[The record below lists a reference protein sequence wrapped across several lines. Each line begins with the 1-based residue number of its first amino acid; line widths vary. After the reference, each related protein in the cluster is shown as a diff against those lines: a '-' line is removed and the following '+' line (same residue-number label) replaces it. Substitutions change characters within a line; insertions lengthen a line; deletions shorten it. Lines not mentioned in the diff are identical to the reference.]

1 MENISVSTILNADD
15 WRALNRAVR
24 LRSWSP
30 EGKARRILIRAP
42 FILLIPLLLGGM
54 LWARTDREMLVFLAG
69 ILGTFLL
76 GVAQSLVA
84 QRQGAPQPGGL
95 FFGPTRFVFG
105 ATGIAV
111 ERGDSGSHVQW
122 SKVVGIENTPTHVF
136 IWLAQTSAFTVPGR
150 DLSGGLNTTILAE
163 RLRAIVSQAKADA
176 GAMVT
181 ASDFSVPPPAPE
193 TLPLSPRYG
202 VVRQLGA
209 AGKQLLLLRADAA
222 RLVGSD
228 GAIASLGA
236 IALLIWLPLD
246 WFVYEGPMEF
256 MPEQI
261 GGLSFVIAGAL
272 ALAWIIARL
281 SVPRVEYRRVL
292 LVVTASMF
300 IAIAGS
306 TLFNRFAERWMTAT
320 LIALAV
326 TAYATLY
333 FKLALRTLTGF
344 VQTRALL
351 IAAAATFVFIAMM
364 DRLYINPGLW
374 VYTGDD
380 DTDVD
385 GGANYQ
391 DAWRRIEELQ
401 FDQRA
406 RIDAQVAQIAAHSA
420 AGAQMYFVG
429 FAGYGEQRVFAQEIG
444 LAAKQV
450 AQRYDAGEREILLVN
465 DRRDLEKYPLAT
477 ARALRHA
484 LVSLARVM
492 DPDDV
497 LFLALSSHGDEDAT
511 LSVSN
516 AGMMPGELDATQI
529 AEALRESGIGWKVIV
544 ISACHAGSFIE
555 SLADEHTLVLTAS
568 AADRTSFGCADD
580 RDLTYFGEAFYRDAL
595 PKAAS
600 LRAAFDAARASIAQR
615 EKAEGIDASDP
626 QASYGAKIETK
637 LAALETAATPPE
649 R

>member
-1 MENISVSTILNADD
+1 MENFSVSTVLNADD
-15 WRALNRAVR
+15 WRALNRATR
-24 LRSWSP
+24 LRAWSP
-30 EGKARRILIRAP
+30 DNRLMRILIRAP
-42 FILLIPLLLGGM
+42 FYALIALTMAGVIWL
-54 LWARTDREMLVFLAG
+54 RTEREMLAFFGGVLA
-69 ILGTFLL
+69 TFLL
-76 GVAQSLVA
+76 GAIQAYVSQKSS
-84 QRQGAPQPGGL
+84 APLRTGI
-95 FFGPTRFVFG
+95 FFGPTRYLFS
-105 ATGIAV
+105 APGIEV
-111 ERGDSGSHVQW
+111 ERPESGGSVRW
-122 SKVVGIENTPTHVF
+122 SQVLGVESTRTHVF
-136 IWLAQTSAFTVPGR
+136 VWLTQSSGYVVPAR
-150 DLSGGLNTTILAE
+150 DLSGGLTPDMVAG
-163 RLRAIVSQAKADA
+163 RLRAFMAHARSEA
-176 GAMVT
+176 GAGVA

-193 TLPLSPRYG
+193 SLPLAPRHT
-202 VVRQLGA
+202 VAQELGA
-209 AGKQLLLLRADAA
+209 AVKQLLLLRADAA
-222 RLVGSD
+222 QLVGSD
-228 GAIASLGA
+228 RA
-236 IALLIWLPLD
+236 IALLTAIALSIWLPLD

-261 GGLSFVIAGAL
+261 GGLAFVIAGAL

-281 SVPRVEYRRVL
+281 SVPQVEYRRVL

-306 TLFNRFAERWMTAT
+306 TLFNLFAERWLIAT
-320 LIALAV
+320 LVALAV

-351 IAAAATFVFIAMM
+351 SAAAATFVFIAMM

-380 DTDVD
+380 DVETE
-385 GGANYQ
+385 GGTNYQ

-406 RIDAQVAQIAAHSA
+406 RLDAQVAQIAGHLAP
-420 AGAQMYFVG
+420 GAQLYFVG
-429 FAGYGEQRVFAQEIG
+429 FAGYGEQRVFAEEIG
-444 LAAKQV
+444 LAAQQV
-450 AQRYDAGEREILLVN
+450 ARRYGSGDREILLVN

-477 ARALRHA
+477 PRSLRHT
-484 LVSLARVM
+484 LVSLGKVM

-497 LFLALSSHGDEDAT
+497 LFLALSSHGDADAT

-516 AGMMPGELDATQI
+516 AGMMPGELDATEV
-529 AEALRESGIGWKVIV
+529 ADALRESGIGWKVIV

-555 SLADEHTLVLTAS
+555 SLADDHTIVLTAA

-600 LRAAFDAARASIAQR
+600 LRAAFDAAKASIAQR

-626 QASYGAKIETK
+626 QASYGAAIEAK
-637 LAALETAATPPE
+637 LAALETAATTPE